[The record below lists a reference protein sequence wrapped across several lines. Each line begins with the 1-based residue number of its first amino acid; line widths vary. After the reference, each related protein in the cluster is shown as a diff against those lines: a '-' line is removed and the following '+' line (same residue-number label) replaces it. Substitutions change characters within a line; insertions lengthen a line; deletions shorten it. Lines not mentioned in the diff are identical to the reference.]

1 MEEAENKPGDYLSH
15 FSFLEMLSKGSL
27 LFVGLS
33 YIFGFIIVNSYL
45 AGFGV
50 INIDILKSKYIAA
63 GAVFLLFVA
72 LSGIIVYP
80 VAFVFR
86 RQTFSEKKDALLSVG
101 SLYLMQQFLL
111 TIAPGTVYLTYYPSI
126 STVPLYLKI
135 ITPTALILFLGST
148 FSTFLRKLSYLQS
161 LSYFV
166 FMGIV
171 MYFTFENGTLHVFL
185 GLVVLAL
192 CAALFIPEPM
202 NVKLKRKPLPTI
214 VVTMIPV
221 ICFFLLML
229 RSYAINLYPE
239 ILNEYGG
246 GKPVNV
252 TLVLTEPEQ
261 SRLRLLFE
269 DKLQSPEPIA
279 HVTLIDEDKD
289 YFFVQ
294 KQTSQERPRLSSRME
309 WDKDSFSSHK
319 HLSKPTDTIR
329 IKKAIVNAVIHAK
342 K

>member
-1 MEEAENKPGDYLSH
+1 MEEAQNKPADHLSH
-15 FSFLEMLSKGSL
+15 FPFLEMLSKGSL

-45 AGFGV
+45 ASFGV

-63 GAVFLLFVA
+63 GAVFLLFLA
-72 LSGIIVYP
+72 LCGIIVYP
-80 VAFVFR
+80 VVFVSR
-86 RQTFSEKKDALLSVG
+86 RQTFSEKKDAFVSIG
-101 SLYLMQQFLL
+101 SLYLMQQLL
-111 TIAPGTVYLTYYPSI
+111 LNIAPGTVFLMPPSI
-126 STVPLYLKI
+126 STIPLYLKI
-135 ITPTALILFLGST
+135 IAPTALILFLVT
-148 FSTFLRKLSYLQS
+148 TFLRRLYYLQS

-166 FMGIV
+166 IMGLF
-171 MYFTFENGTLHVFL
+171 MYFTFERGTLLVFL
-185 GLVVLAL
+185 GVVLLAL
-192 CAALFIPEPM
+192 FSALFIPDLM
-202 NVKLKRKPLPTI
+202 HVKLRRKPLSAI
-214 VVTMIPV
+214 VLTTMPV
-221 ICFFLLML
+221 ICFSLLL
-229 RSYAINLYPE
+229 LKSYAINLYPE

-309 WDKDSFSSHK
+309 WDKDSFFLHK
-319 HLSKPTDTIR
+319 QPSQQTDTIR
-329 IKKAIVNAVIHAK
+329 IKKALVNAVIHPK